1 MQSELVLN
9 KTLVPFKRKVLEKKG
24 EWVEEGDKERW
35 ALLEGR
41 RQEGEEEE
49 EKASLLEE
57 VVMAVMGWRGLRY
70 QQFSLVDRRNKRQQP
85 SPGMCV

>member
-1 MQSELVLN
+1 M
-9 KTLVPFKRKVLEKKG
+9 EKKG

-70 QQFSLVDRRNKRQQP
+70 QQFSLGADFKNNQTTKQVNNSIWTNRNK
-85 SPGMCV
+85 